1 MQSVTDK
8 ETFRRALKDL
18 SVPEKERKEIDNVIR
33 ERFFSGDAL
42 KHKTVFVYVAF
53 GDEVETAGII
63 ERYLELSAEVYVPL
77 CHGKGEME
85 AKRIFSRSDLKPGR
99 YNIPEPPSDAE
110 TCDPRR
116 LSLIV
121 VPGLAFGEDL
131 SRLGRGAG
139 YYDRFMKTAENA
151 EKIALCREAN
161 VFRTVPHE
169 AHDVFV
175 DMIVTEKRIIKEKR
189 GR

>member
-1 MQSVTDK
+1 MPSVTDK
-8 ETFRRALKDL
+8 EKLRRALKEVL
-18 SVPEKERKEIDNVIR
+18 ISEGERREADNRIR
-33 ERFFSGDAL
+33 ERFFSEDVE
-42 KHKTVFVYVAF
+42 KHKKVFVYVAV
-53 GDEVETAGII
+53 GDEVETEGII
-63 ERYLELSAEVYVPL
+63 KHYLELPAEVYVPL

-85 AKRIFSRSDLKPGR
+85 AKRIFSMSDLVPGR
-99 YNIPEPPSDAE
+99 YNIPEPPEDAVA
-110 TCDPRR
+110 CDPRE

-139 YYDRFMKTAENA
+139 YYDRFLKKAENA
-151 EKIALCREAN
+151 EKVALCREAN
-161 VFRTVPHE
+161 IFKTVPHE
-169 AHDVFV
+169 SHDVFV